1 MILALT
7 NQKGGVGKTTLSVH
21 IAAALAMRG
30 RRVRLIDMDPQ
41 HSALDWQAAR
51 DNTQLA
57 PLFEIDGYPKETLH
71 KHIESKA
78 KGFDDV
84 ILDVPPQTAALA
96 RSAILSAD
104 IILIPV
110 QPSPYDVWAA
120 KETVGLWEEARVFKP
135 GLRALFAL
143 NRHIVG
149 TAIGRDVR
157 EALGH
162 YEEVPVMEAVIAQR
176 VIFAESA
183 ASGQVAMEIDA
194 DSAASREVLSLC
206 DELLARF
213 AQKKED

>member
-21 IAAALAMRG
+21 LAAALAMRG

-51 DNTQLA
+51 DGAQLD

-71 KHIESKA
+71 KHIAAKA
-78 KGFDDV
+78 SGFDDV

-104 IILIPV
+104 AILIPV

-135 GLRALFAL
+135 ELRAMFVL

-162 YEEVPVMEAVIAQR
+162 YEEVPVLEAVIAQR
-176 VIFAESA
+176 VVFAESA
-183 ASGQVAMEIDA
+183 AGGQVVMEIEPTS
-194 DSAASREVLSLC
+194 SASKELWAVC
-206 DELLARF
+206 DELLAQPFTKAR
-213 AQKKED
+213 